1 MKLKTYMKRKKLTLR
16 AFAAQ
21 IGNRG
26 ITAQA
31 LHNYVT
37 GKRVPTLG
45 IALDIV
51 KATGGDVSLRELLDG
66 KTEQDEKRPVAAL
79 A

>member
-21 IGNRG
+21 VGTRG
-26 ITAQA
+26 ITAQT

-37 GKRVPTLG
+37 GKRVPPLG
-45 IALDIV
+45 IAMDIV

-66 KTEQDEKRPVAAL
+66 KTEQAEEKDRVSA
-79 A
+79 